1 MTFQVELVSPESISY
16 SGEAEMVIARTL
28 EGGDIAFQPGHV
40 PFIGVLAVWSVDV
53 IRSDGARDTI
63 AVHQGFIQVAGTKVS
78 ILSDVSESAGDIDVA
93 RAEEARSSAEQA
105 LASARDAEAAAGAVA
120 RAELRLRVA
129 SAELSASGGS
139 NLSSVCSWI
148 DGRISRPGRT
158 PQVCPTH
165 GGRRSSAPC
174 GTWTASPVTVCGPR
188 PMCSARP

>member
-78 ILSDVSESAGDIDVA
+78 ILSDVSESADDIDVA

-105 LASARDAEAAAGAVA
+105 LAVDRDDEDAAGALA

-129 SAELSASGGS
+129 SA
-139 NLSSVCSWI
+139 
-148 DGRISRPGRT
+148 
-158 PQVCPTH
+158 
-165 GGRRSSAPC
+165 
-174 GTWTASPVTVCGPR
+174 
-188 PMCSARP
+188 